1 MKIIIEGYPYPQE
14 AVATIL
20 KGFEPSAKNDKISVD
35 YVGYFY
41 SKEIADCIFF
51 CLKLFSMKRS
61 IFSINPMS
69 VPKT

>member
-41 SKEIADCIFF
+41 SKEIGLIA
-51 CLKLFSMKRS
+51 KK
-61 IFSINPMS
+61 
-69 VPKT
+69 